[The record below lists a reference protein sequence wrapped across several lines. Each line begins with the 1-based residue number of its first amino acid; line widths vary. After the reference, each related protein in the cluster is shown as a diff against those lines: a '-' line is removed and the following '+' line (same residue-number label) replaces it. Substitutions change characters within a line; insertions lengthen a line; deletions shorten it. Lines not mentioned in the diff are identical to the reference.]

1 MGMVHILPLELARE
15 HQRGMLA
22 AAEAERPG
30 ARARQLRRTVRRSQ
44 RAERRLLSQWDQA
57 VKLQARV
64 RELELAQ

>member
-1 MGMVHILPLELARE
+1 MVHILPGELARE

-22 AAEAERPG
+22 AAEADRPV

-57 VKLQARV
+57 VKLQAQV
-64 RELELAQ
+64 RELELSQ

>member
-1 MGMVHILPLELARE
+1 MHILPEDLARE
-15 HQRGMLA
+15 HQHSMVA
-22 AAEAERPG
+22 AAEAQRAG
-30 ARARQLRRTVRRSQ
+30 ARARQHRRTVRRAE